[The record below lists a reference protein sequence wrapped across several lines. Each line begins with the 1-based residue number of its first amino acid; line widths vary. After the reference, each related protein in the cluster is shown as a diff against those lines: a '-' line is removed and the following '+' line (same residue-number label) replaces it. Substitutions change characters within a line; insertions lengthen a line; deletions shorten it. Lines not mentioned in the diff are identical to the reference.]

1 MCTWLLLQ
9 ASLVHI
15 SEARPDL
22 CESFLNRLFAMLNWT
37 LTEFT
42 VSAQVRDQLL
52 PILTSFF
59 LCSKLLY
66 IWPPPVLQQTH
77 AAFAAAIWLAVNIVN

>member
-1 MCTWLLLQ
+1 MGLQ

-22 CESFLNRLFAMLNWT
+22 CETFLNRLFAMLNWT

-42 VSAQVRDQLL
+42 VSAQVRNQLPRL
-52 PILTSFF
+52 AKSLFSSHCLT
-59 LCSKLLY
+59 Y
-66 IWPPPVLQQTH
+66 PVDNWGYHKPSVQGWEC
-77 AAFAAAIWLAVNIVN
+77 I